1 MRMCHM
7 LLSSM
12 VASRLCTML
21 TAGQLPWYLCC
32 CCTHASDVYACYH
45 SLDAICMWWPRL
57 FADGPTID
65 WADYEKDNY
74 DLPAHLLTFHQVG
87 LATDGP
93 LAR

>member
-1 MRMCHM
+1 
-7 LLSSM
+7 
-12 VASRLCTML
+12 
-21 TAGQLPWYLCC
+21 
-32 CCTHASDVYACYH
+32 
-45 SLDAICMWWPRL
+45 MWWPRL